1 MPASAPIAVSSCR
14 RIAWW
19 AEKTERYSTTST
31 DGQWLGMSRGVY
43 VHMGRMHVFGN

>member
-19 AEKTERYSTTST
+19 AEKTERHSTTSK
-31 DGQWLGMSRGVY
+31 DEWLDMFGGVQVY
-43 VHMGRMHVFGN
+43 MGRVHVFGT